1 MRPWMKGAGQAYA
14 VRHYLGVDANVW
26 PVLESSPRRV
36 FHFGGARRR
45 AIIELLA
52 RRAEVGSRARINEW
66 FLELEELGDPKPG
79 WLVAAGPAALALS
92 IDSRLEHLERVLGRP
107 FSNKRLPRA
116 VRVDEV
122 TQWLALEEEV
132 EAIRSAVW
140 MSILPDE
147 VQRALEVLAG
157 QMSRRK

>member
-26 PVLESSPRRV
+26 PVLESNPRRV

-45 AIIELLA
+45 AVIELLA
-52 RRAEVGSRARINEW
+52 RRVEVGSRVRINEW
-66 FLELEELGDPKPG
+66 FLELDEPGGPKPA
-79 WLVAAGPAALALS
+79 WLVDASPAALALS

-122 TQWLALEEEV
+122 THWLALEEEV
-132 EAIRSAVW
+132 EAIRSSVW
-140 MSILPDE
+140 MLVLPGKVRE
-147 VQRALEVLAG
+147 GLEVLAG
-157 QMSRRK
+157 SPSTRK